1 MNASASFIPL
11 SNKPEPSGQAMDTGP
26 DNYAVPRTHV
36 FQRIAHSR
44 AKLVLVRA
52 PAGFG
57 KTTAMVQARSH
68 LDQANVHTAW
78 ITLERADN
86 DVPRFI
92 NCLRAAIAQSGLEE
106 LPPAPPLEILRAVS
120 RDVASF
126 ALFLDDFEKVE
137 EPAVIG
143 LVRELV
149 EHLPRN
155 CQVIIGTRS
164 TPEIGIARLRVQDV
178 LLEID
183 TDDLRF
189 TPHETQ
195 RLFEQR
201 LDAPPS
207 RDDVMRLHQKT
218 EGWPA
223 ALSLAAVALARHGV
237 HSDFIDRFSG
247 SHGDVAAYLAEDV
260 LVHQPP
266 QIRDFLLRTSIL
278 RQLCPSLCQTLN
290 PRLDA
295 DEILDRLVTS
305 NLFLTPVGGKDRTWR
320 YHSMFA
326 DYLSAQLRREAPDTI
341 LSLHL
346 AAAGWYE
353 ERNQIVPAID
363 HAIEGADRP
372 YALSLLV
379 QHVDQLLEQGRMRL
393 LARWFEVFQPRE
405 LAMYPRLQVIAVWAL
420 AFTQGPLR
428 AMEMLEHSGCSES
441 QDPQV
446 RAHVNGQ
453 RPMLLAMM
461 DRFEDGYALGR
472 QCLDNLPTI
481 NAFADGVLC
490 NSMGHILSVLGQHG
504 EAHRLF
510 DTARQVQS
518 KGAFVQMHTESTEG
532 LVDLQM
538 GHLRDAAAR
547 FRIAVRS
554 PRVLPYNLTG
564 GNAWAGVLH
573 ASSVYEADN
582 LEEAQHLLNVYLPLA
597 RDVGLPD
604 HIIMGYRMRSR
615 IAFQHG
621 DVDRSLQLLTEL
633 EYLGVERQLPRV
645 VASSRLERARLL
657 LLQGYSDLSRGEL
670 DRAGDEQ
677 LWQRVARLSLPANDV
692 EDIVIGR
699 ARWAIAFGDPGAA
712 LTQLHFALA
721 EAQQMERGA
730 RALKLRLLTALAQQH
745 KGMKQAAVDT
755 AAPVLRHMCHEGF
768 VRLILDEGPVLIP
781 LLEECLAVS
790 QRGTGQRS
798 APLVCEYVQR
808 LLHALGPSLAVDS
821 TPRSTGNPARM
832 LEELTRKELRVL
844 QLLAE
849 GYSNAAM
856 AENLFVSDSTVR
868 THLRSINSKLNARSR
883 TQAVAIARKLGLIR

>member
-1 MNASASFIPL
+1 MTVSASFASL
-11 SNKPEPSGQAMDTGP
+11 LRTPEPAGP
-26 DNYAVPRTHV
+26 TMIAEPANYAVPRAEV
-36 FQRIAHSR
+36 CQRIAHSR

-57 KTTAMVQARSH
+57 KTTAMVQARAH

-92 NCLRAAIAQSGLEE
+92 NCLRTAIAQTGLDE
-106 LPPAPPLEILRAVS
+106 LPSGAPLEILKAVS
-120 RDVASF
+120 RDVAVF
-126 ALFLDDFEKVE
+126 ALFLDDFEKLE

-143 LVRELV
+143 LVRELI
-149 EHLPRN
+149 EHMPRN
-155 CQVIIGTRS
+155 CQLIVGTRAA
-164 TPEIGIARLRVQDV
+164 PEIGIARLRVQDV

-189 TPHETQ
+189 TQHETQ
-195 RLFEQR
+195 RLFELR
-201 LDAPPS
+201 LEDPPS
-207 RDDVMRLHQKT
+207 RDDVRRLHQKT

-223 ALSLAAVALARHGV
+223 ALSLAAISLGRHGA

-260 LVHQPP
+260 LAQQPP
-266 QIRDFLLRTSIL
+266 EIREFLLRTSIL
-278 RQLCPSLCQTLN
+278 RQLCPSLCQILN

-295 DEILDRLVTS
+295 DEILDRLVTT
-305 NLFLTPVGGKDRTWR
+305 NLFLTPIGGKDRTWR

-326 DYLSAQLRREAPDTI
+326 DYLNAQLRREAPDKI
-341 LSLHL
+341 VGLHL
-346 AAAGWYE
+346 AAAGWHE
-353 ERNQIVPAID
+353 ERHQIVPAID

-379 QHVDQLLEQGRMRL
+379 QHVDQFLEQGRMRL

-420 AFTQGPLR
+420 AFTTGPLR
-428 AMEMLEHSGCSES
+428 AMEMLEQSGCTES

-461 DRFEDGYALGR
+461 DRFEEGYAVGR
-472 QCLDNLPTI
+472 QCLENLPTI

-490 NSMGHILSVLGQHG
+490 NSMGHIVSVLGQHG

-510 DTARQVQS
+510 ASARQVQS
-518 KGAFVQMHTESTEG
+518 KGEFIHMHTESTEG
-532 LVDLQM
+532 LVDLQL
-538 GHLRDAAAR
+538 GRLRDAAAR

-554 PRVLPYNLTG
+554 PRALPYNLTS

-582 LEEAQHLLNVYLPLA
+582 LDDAEHLLNIYLPLA

-615 IAFQHG
+615 IAFRRG
-621 DVDRSLQLLTEL
+621 DVDRSLQFLTEL
-633 EYLGVERQLPRV
+633 EYLGVERQLLRV

-670 DRAGDEQ
+670 DRAGDED
-677 LWQRVARLSLPANDV
+677 LWRRVARLSLPANDV

-699 ARWAIAFGDPGAA
+699 ARWAIAFGDPGDA
-712 LTQLHFALA
+712 LTQLHSALTD
-721 EAQQMERGA
+721 AQQMQRGA
-730 RALKLRLLTALAQQH
+730 RALKLRLLTAIALQRR
-745 KGMKQAAVDT
+745 GMMQVAVDT
-755 AAPVLRHMCHEGF
+755 ATPVLRHMGHEGF
-768 VRLILDEGPVLIP
+768 VRLVLDEGPVLVP
-781 LLEECLAVS
+781 LLEECLAPP
-790 QRGTGQRS
+790 QRG
-798 APLVCEYVQR
+798 APLLGEYVQR
-808 LLHALGPSLAVDS
+808 LLHALGPSPAVDS
-821 TPRSTGNPARM
+821 APGSPGAPRHILDP
-832 LEELTRKELRVL
+832 LTRKELRVL

-849 GYSNAAM
+849 GYSNGAM

-883 TQAVAIARKLGLIR
+883 TQAVAIARKLGMIR